1 MKRLPTPA
9 ASGKSDLTP
18 DGAYR
23 PTGKCCVAH
32 VLGAC
37 SCSQHPCA
45 FAAHAERSHEQPVSC
60 PISYKTKNFDD
71 INLSMALI
79 QRYESDT
86 DFFSKHPKTHRR
98 PLTGPVTFCISS
110 CPLIQVASGSTV

>member
-9 ASGKSDLTP
+9 ASGKSHLTL

-23 PTGKCCVAH
+23 PTDKCCVAH

-60 PISYKTKNFDD
+60 PISYKTKKFDD
-71 INLSMALI
+71 INLSLALV

-86 DFFSKHPKTHRR
+86 DFFKAHENAQTSLDRACDILYFVLFLAAR
-98 PLTGPVTFCISS
+98 F
-110 CPLIQVASGSTV
+110 